1 MLAAMP
7 ETRADRDSVISFG
20 VFEVDLR
27 AGELRKQGVKIKLQD
42 QPFQVLQILL
52 ERPGE
57 IVRREEL
64 QKCIWPADTFVDFDH
79 GISNAV
85 KRIREALGDSADN
98 PRFIETLPR
107 KGYRFIGV
115 VKRGGPAELSLPA
128 ASQGST
134 KSGSDISRRG
144 VRLGP
149 VVAAG
154 TIAILLASYVLVTT
168 QFPRPHDAS
177 EIRSIAV
184 LPLRNLSP
192 DPTQD
197 YFADGLTD
205 ALITDLA
212 QIGSLKVI
220 SGTSTAQY
228 KETRKTIPEIAKELR
243 VDGIVEGTV
252 QRSGERVRITAQ
264 LLSGPADKH
273 LWASSYERDL
283 RDVLSLESEVAGAI
297 AHQIEAKLTPAEQA
311 RLATTRKI
319 DFEAF
324 EAYLQGKFHVG
335 NVESLEY
342 RKGKQPEKRQ
352 ELQTAR
358 DFFQKAID
366 KDPNYALAYVGLAE
380 TWSERRASEHGPQR
394 ELEYLQ
400 KAVALDPS
408 LAEAHAALGS
418 TLSARIWNWSKG
430 EQELKS
436 AIELNPNSAQAH
448 REYMSYLDNVG
459 RFEEGLR
466 EYLRVQ
472 ELDPGG
478 IPPQPNPLYIRR
490 QFEKAIELDN
500 NDIARHAY
508 DFYPHW
514 DLALNYEALGRH
526 NEAAREFAESIR
538 LMGYSDDAMAIET
551 ALRTKGYRA
560 AYEEVLHRAES
571 SRRAGEYFDDW
582 FFAMF
587 CSFLGE
593 KDRAFYWLDKSVAD
607 HETGVS
613 GLKVDPYWDGIRA
626 DPRFQ
631 NLLRQVGFPP

>member
-1 MLAAMP
+1 VAAMP
-7 ETRADRDSVISFG
+7 ETPATRDGVISFG
-20 VFEVDLR
+20 SFEVDLC

-42 QPFQVLQILL
+42 QPFQVLQVLL

-57 IVRREEL
+57 VVTRDEL
-64 QKCIWPADTFVDFDH
+64 QKSIWPADTFVDFDH
-79 GISNAV
+79 GISNAINRV
-85 KRIREALGDSADN
+85 REALGDTADN

-107 KGYRFIGV
+107 KGYRFVGV
-115 VKRGGPAELSLPA
+115 VKRRGGQAGSPPASNQSKNREL
-128 ASQGST
+128 GF
-134 KSGSDISRRG
+134 SRRFFH
-144 VRLGP
+144 RA
-149 VVAAG
+149 VVVGAG
-154 TIAILLASYVLVTT
+154 TAAIVLAVYVLVTT
-168 QFPRPHDAS
+168 HTLRHHDAR
-177 EIRSIAV
+177 EVRSLAV

-192 DPTQD
+192 DPTQA

-220 SGTSTAQY
+220 SGTSTVQY
-228 KETRKTIPEIAKELR
+228 KDTRKTIPEIARELG
-243 VDGIVEGTV
+243 VEGIVEGTV

-264 LLSGPADKH
+264 LLNGPADRH

-283 RDVLSLESEVAGAI
+283 RDLLSLESEVAGAI

-335 NVESLEY
+335 NAESLEY

-380 TWSERRASEHGPQR
+380 TWTGRPASEHGPQR

-418 TLSARIWNWSKG
+418 TLSARIWNWSEA

-448 REYMSYLDNVG
+448 REYMNYLDNVG
-459 RFEEGLR
+459 RFEEGMR

-526 NEAAREFAESIR
+526 DEAVREFVESIR
-538 LMGYSDDAMAIET
+538 LIGYGDDATAIET

-571 SRRAGEYFDDW
+571 KKRAGEYFDDW

-631 NLLRQVGFPP
+631 DLLRRVGLSL